1 MYLVHGDV
9 ISPTIRA
16 VEAQAVVGDCCWTTG
31 LLYPGTCA
39 GAPKQ
44 SKVSWGCNTNSKS
57 CRRVEVYESEED
69 EFEEQVEA
77 AKTKNFL

>member
-1 MYLVHGDV
+1 MYPVHGDV
-9 ISPTIRA
+9 TSPTIRA
-16 VEAQAVVGDCCWTTG
+16 VEAQAGNCCWTTG
-31 LLYPGTCA
+31 VYPGTCA

-77 AKTKNFL
+77 AKTKNYL